1 MTLSEYSDLTVF
13 ERIPAK
19 KKYLRYYLLGIIDSE
34 GCFCVSMK
42 RQESSKFGWVLDPVF
57 HVTQH
62 ESNEVI
68 LELLQREMR
77 CGRVIVKHG
86 SPELKKFI
94 VDNRRQIAEILIP
107 YFWRYRL
114 ITKWDDFQKFAEIT
128 EALEQGD
135 HRDREKLINLVR
147 KAYSMNMNGK
157 QRRRKLEE
165 IVEDIESAGTSETIR
180 QTSDSG

>member
-19 KKYLRYYLLGIIDSE
+19 KKYLRYYLLGIIDAES
-34 GCFCVSMK
+34 CFCVSLK
-42 RQESSKFGWVLDPVF
+42 KQESARFGWVLDPVF

-62 ESNEVI
+62 ENNEVI
-68 LELLQREMR
+68 LQLLKRELR
-77 CGRVIVKHG
+77 CGRVVVKHE

-107 YFWRYRL
+107 FFQRYRL
-114 ITKWDDFQKFAEIT
+114 IAKWDDFQKFAEIT
-128 EALEQGD
+128 EALENGE
-135 HRDREKLINLVR
+135 HRDREKLIYLVK

-157 QRRRKLEE
+157 QRRRKIEE
-165 IVEDIESAGTSETIR
+165 IIKEIEDAGTSETIR
-180 QTSDSG
+180 QTSGDG